1 MTNVQAGDLARVVAP
16 YAMPGRG
23 AIVQVVRRAEE
34 IEFLQGLCYYNPGY
48 RGVGWVVS
56 GWVRNEH
63 HIPRGPELA
72 IADVCLRKIPPL
84 DETDEDIRK
93 LYQPPPL
100 LAAPKK
106 PEPLVVA
113 PSPTRTGWEF

>member
-16 YAMPGRG
+16 YAVPGRG
-23 AIVQVVRRAEE
+23 AIVKVLRQGAG
-34 IEFLQGLCYYNPGY
+34 IEQFGHARY
-48 RGVGWVVS
+48 RCDLELSWVVE
-56 GWVRNEH
+56 GPVRD
-63 HIPRGPELA
+63 ELGRVHGSHLC
-72 IADVCLRKIPPL
+72 IADECLRKIPPL
-84 DETDEDIRK
+84 DETEDDICK
-93 LYQPPPL
+93 LYQPTPL

>member
-23 AIVQVVRRAEE
+23 AIVKVLRRLWEPSVLSGVVYD
-34 IEFLQGLCYYNPGY
+34 IWPNQ
-48 RGVGWVVS
+48 VGWVVE
-56 GWVRNEH
+56 GLVRNSEG
-63 HIPRGPELA
+63 IVRGPELA
-72 IADVCLRKIPPL
+72 IDDECLHKIPPL

-93 LYQPPPL
+93 LYQPTPL

-106 PEPLVVA
+106 PEPVV
-113 PSPTRTGWEF
+113 PGWEF